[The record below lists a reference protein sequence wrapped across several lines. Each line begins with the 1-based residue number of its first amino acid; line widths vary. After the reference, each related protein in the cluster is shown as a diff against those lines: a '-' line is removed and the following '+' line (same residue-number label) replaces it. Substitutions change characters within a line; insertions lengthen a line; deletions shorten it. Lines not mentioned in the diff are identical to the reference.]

1 MIASPKKKKERER
14 DMIILYQKKKMQNN
28 IECVNALLPKIYVL
42 ANILVPLLFQ
52 LVWNKIIFVWN
63 KIIFI

>member
-1 MIASPKKKKERER
+1 
-14 DMIILYQKKKMQNN
+14 MIILYQKKKMQNN

-52 LVWNKIIFVWN
+52 LVWNKIIFAWN